1 MDDLVSSLAKKKH
14 KKKTTKKKQ
23 PKTASEK
30 PAKQNTKA
38 FTFSGGRRS
47 VHRRF
52 QHASEVE
59 EKRLRKPRIFKTP
72 EEPPPIVVVVQG
84 PKSVGKS
91 TLITSLVKQ
100 YSKRNISSINGPIT
114 MVSSK
119 SRRVTLIECGNSM
132 IDMIDCCKIA
142 DIALVMI
149 DGSYGYEMET
159 FEFVNMM
166 QVHGFPRIIG
176 ILTHLDAFKDNKNL
190 RRTKKVL
197 KKRFWSEIYDGA
209 KMFYFTGV
217 QYGRYKKSE
226 ILNLTRYISS
236 QKPPN
241 ISWRLSHP
249 YTVSLRHEVTGTEGD
264 SCNVSFYGY
273 VYGGKINV
281 TNKLHIPG
289 AGDFGIES
297 ITNFQDP
304 CQIQMK
310 ERTLKDKNRNI
321 YAPYCD
327 VGSLVLDDDAMY
339 IQLFKTKEHFT
350 EMPDEDKENISEAVQ
365 MVRTLQ
371 KIDQYKPN
379 EVELNIIN
387 EPKELKDEYAYSS
400 TDETDLG
407 SNESN
412 NDDATDDE
420 SDEEDYENEENEE
433 QENED
438 NDESEEEDEDVY
450 LADSVNDG
458 DLVFNGHDSSLN
470 DKESRLYQNHKKL
483 DTDES
488 GYSSTDDTSEE
499 DSEDEEEDDEVDG
512 LKNNGL
518 IEVYDEISQRVYFAD
533 SASRSTLKDFSR
545 VLEEDLGI
553 TWDEQKLRALREAKF
568 LNLADDNEEDPEEE
582 EGFENDPESEKFK
595 SIQEEEQRKLF
606 QETLRLDSIGNVGHF
621 VKICVTGFPSSFLD
635 NLGSRPIILGSIQQS
650 EHGLGFM
657 QVKIKRHRW
666 FPKILKTNDPLLFS
680 VGWRRFQSL
689 PVYCME
695 DRNQTRNKMLK
706 YTPEHLHCLA
716 NIYGPL
722 SPPNFGILAVKNWDR
737 ISNYR
742 ISASGVT
749 VGTNQNYRIVKKL
762 KLIGEPYKIM
772 KNTCFIKNMFNSELE
787 VIKCIGSKIQ
797 TASGIRGQIKK
808 PIDKNGAFRATFEDK
823 ILLSDLV
830 VLKSWIGVETKPF
843 YNLLVDSDKFKRVK
857 SIAELKKY
865 DDARP
870 DSKYERKELL
880 RRPVRHF
887 NEIRIPKPIIEK
899 LPFSSKPKVV
909 EHDKDDTSVS
919 FDASEH
925 EKKIARMLHKL
936 HTIRK
941 DRLEKR
947 NEALKEYKS
956 KKARELEKLEQ
967 AKSSKLREIKRKRN
981 IKSSKTEL
989 NKRAKLLL

>member
-1 MDDLVSSLAKKKH
+1 MDHLVSSLVKKKH
-14 KKKTTKKKQ
+14 KKKNTKKKQ

-119 SRRVTLIECGNSM
+119 SRRITVVECGNSM
-132 IDMIDCCKIA
+132 IDMIDCCKVA

-149 DGSYGYEMET
+149 DASYGYEMET

-226 ILNLTRYISS
+226 VLNLTRYISS

-249 YTVSLRHEVTGTEGD
+249 YTVSLRHEVTGAEGD
-264 SCNVSFYGY
+264 ACNVSFYGY
-273 VYGGKINV
+273 VYGGKMNV

-387 EPKELKDEYAYSS
+387 EPKELKGEYAYSS

-407 SNESN
+407 SE
-412 NDDATDDE
+412 E
-420 SDEEDYENEENEE
+420 SDKEDANNAFNEHGN
-433 QENED
+433 N
-438 NDESEEEDEDVY
+438 
-450 LADSVNDG
+450 
-458 DLVFNGHDSSLN
+458 LN
-470 DKESRLYQNHKKL
+470 DKKSHRQQNHKKL

-499 DSEDEEEDDEVDG
+499 DTEDEEEDDEEDG
-512 LKNNGL
+512 LKNNGV
-518 IEVYDEISQRVYFAD
+518 IEVYDEISQRVYFGD
-533 SASRSTLKDFSR
+533 SATRSTLKDFSR

-553 TWDEQKLRALREAKF
+553 TWDEEKLRALREAKF
-568 LNLADDNEEDPEEE
+568 LNLADYNEEEAEEE
-582 EGFENDPESEKFK
+582 EENDPESEKFK

-606 QETLRLDSIGNVGHF
+606 QETLRLDSTGNVGHF
-621 VKICVTGFPSSFLD
+621 VKISVSGFPLSSL
-635 NLGSRPIILGSIQQS
+635 NSLGSRPIILGSIQQS

-749 VGTNQNYRIVKKL
+749 VGTNQNYRILKKL

-830 VLKSWIGVETKPF
+830 VLKSWIGVETKQF

-857 SIAELKKY
+857 SISELKKY

-880 RRPVRHF
+880 RRPARHF

-909 EHDKDDTSVS
+909 EHEKDDTSVS

-956 KKARELEKLEQ
+956 KKARELEKLEL

-981 IKSSKTEL
+981 IKSSKAEL